1 MVAYLHGKKNWW
13 VVIFMGINSDLVIF
27 MRPKLDSQLV
37 NRVNTQLIVLQRQ
50 FFRCPATTRLADGR
64 SSQSYKDFVAI
75 RGWSDI
81 NLFQISIYV
90 GKDRKSRGSG
100 SNSRPPKNTFWSLL
114 VSSYDTHISTCELLM
129 PIDLL
134 VLNFG
139 EHHVDPQHFAGGPLL
154 AFYPLGTARTICRSL
169 PWGVS
174 MVFHIFSS
182 FSSYFC

>member
-1 MVAYLHGKKNWW
+1 MVAYLHGEKNWW

-129 PIDLL
+129 PYRLAGLKFWWTPCRPTAFRRWTIASLL
-134 VLNFG
+134 PTGYCKNYL
-139 EHHVDPQHFAGGPLL
+139 
-154 AFYPLGTARTICRSL
+154 
-169 PWGVS
+169 
-174 MVFHIFSS
+174 
-182 FSSYFC
+182 